1 MNAINE
7 VREVYQEEFG
17 GTYTPLKW
25 SPDLA
30 NDARKWANDI
40 AEVCRN
46 GVPGAVTNPNDFGV
60 ATILNMRN
68 PQLAVDRWVQNGEP
82 IYLMKL
88 SYSYYN
94 CPLTSLP
101 HQVSLLT
108 MLVTFRRLNP
118 IHSHRCSGL
127 QLSMSDVLM
136 FNPTDLADFALR
148 PFVTMLM

>member
-1 MNAINE
+1 MLIVSHLICNAQCFHHISGSGKDWLNAINE

-46 GVPGAVTNPNDFGV
+46 GVPGADTNPNDCGV

-82 IYLMKL
+82 IYSMKL
-88 SYSYYN
+88 SLIS
-94 CPLTSLP
+94 
-101 HQVSLLT
+101 
-108 MLVTFRRLNP
+108 
-118 IHSHRCSGL
+118 
-127 QLSMSDVLM
+127 
-136 FNPTDLADFALR
+136 
-148 PFVTMLM
+148 